1 MVRTHW
7 GTFDTQPIAGQT
19 TIPINYGKGPSTVVF
34 NTRLQKNF
42 NFGKPLPQETAA
54 PPPPGSK
61 PSAASKK
68 KPIERKYNLNF
79 FVAGENVLNH
89 VNLAPPVGVL
99 GSPLF
104 GQSTALANRFGTGS
118 ANRTLN
124 VGMSFRF

>member
-1 MVRTHW
+1 M
-7 GTFDTQPIAGQT
+7 
-19 TIPINYGKGPSTVVF
+19 K
-34 NTRLQKNF
+34 
-42 NFGKPLPQETAA
+42 KP
-54 PPPPGSK
+54 
-61 PSAASKK
+61 
-68 KPIERKYNLNF
+68 PIERKYNLRF

-124 VGMSFRF
+124 VGTSFRF